1 MGIWYEINHSAHTRY
16 QPDSNVCTQ
25 ANYYDLNASDGTFK
39 VDNSSQVSLT
49 DSRFH
54 LVGAAE
60 CPATF
65 ASG

>member
-39 VDNSSQVSLT
+39 VTNSSQASITTARNYLT
-49 DSRFH
+49 
-54 LVGAAE
+54 GAAE
-60 CPATF
+60 CPAEF